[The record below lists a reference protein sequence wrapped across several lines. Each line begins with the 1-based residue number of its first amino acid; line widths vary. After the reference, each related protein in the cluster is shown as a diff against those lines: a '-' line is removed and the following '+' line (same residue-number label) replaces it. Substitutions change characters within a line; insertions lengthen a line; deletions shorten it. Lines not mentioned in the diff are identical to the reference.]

1 MKNTMY
7 SLWIDLKELDFT
19 EPYTAKESYQQ
30 VHRFVYEVKS
40 DLLDAWANAEHEE
53 FEKALRILEQKTAQI
68 RHCLNMNDVI
78 VQSSILVGMLQ
89 GFTELFGELL
99 RKERQD
105 QRIIAMCASQSAAT
119 DRILMQLYEANDGQG
134 MRHGELA
141 DALGYSYSNLTN
153 AMKRILN
160 SGAVEA
166 ARTGKNTY
174 YMLTPAGQRYC
185 VQKQKTRYTPSQDE
199 IKKAVVKAIDFL
211 YSPAE
216 GQRASIF
223 SEIRS
228 GDKFKLA
235 MQGQISCELKAG
247 DILGFPDCKYLNCEE
262 LPPSSSALL
271 SGKSALESH
280 FENEEIPA
288 YMINSVAE
296 AFR

>member
-1 MKNTMY
+1 MY

-185 VQKQKTRYTPSQDE
+185 AQKQKTRYTPSQDE
-199 IKKAVVKAIDFL
+199 IKKAVSKAIDFL
-211 YSPAE
+211 YSPE
-216 GQRASIF
+216 ENQRASIF
-223 SEIRS
+223 W
-228 GDKFKLA
+228 
-235 MQGQISCELKAG
+235 
-247 DILGFPDCKYLNCEE
+247 FPDCKYLNCEECEE

-271 SGKSALESH
+271 SGESALDSH

>member
-1 MKNTMY
+1 MY

-68 RHCLNMNDVI
+68 RHCL
-78 VQSSILVGMLQ
+78 
-89 GFTELFGELL
+89 
-99 RKERQD
+99 
-105 QRIIAMCASQSAAT
+105 CASQSAAT
-119 DRILMQLYEANDGQG
+119 DRILMQLYEANGGQG

-153 AMKRILN
+153 VMKRILS

-185 VQKQKTRYTPSQDE
+185 AQKQKTRYTPSQDE
-199 IKKAVVKAIDFL
+199 IKKAVSKAIDFL
-211 YSPAE
+211 YSPE
-216 GQRASIF
+216 ENQRASIF

-235 MQGQISCELKAG
+235 MQGEISRELKAEV
-247 DILGFPDCKYLNCEE
+247 IFGFPDCKYLNCEECEE

-271 SGKSALESH
+271 SGESALDSH